1 MYKKAR
7 AEFLQT
13 TKSPPHCKEFLRT
26 MTHLVTIQ
34 CKNGSFLIILLR
46 FEAILGFK
54 VYYQTKEGVTEQKGP
69 SLYSSPPQPT
79 LFCDGFKS
87 FQNP

>member
-13 TKSPPHCKEFLRT
+13 TKSPPNCKEFLRT
-26 MTHLVTIQ
+26 MKHLVTIQ

-54 VYYQTKEGVTEQKGP
+54 VYYQTKEGVTEQKGTK
-69 SLYSSPPQPT
+69 LV
-79 LFCDGFKS
+79 
-87 FQNP
+87 